1 MIFPERFSN
10 KQKVAQL
17 MLRHLVAPIFRNL
30 PEMIAQFATPVTTIC
45 MNRVLLAHIGEICVN
60 SFSNIS
66 YVASFTMSV
75 LFGSSEGLQPLFG
88 QSYGAKDEDSL
99 KYYFRAGCVISLAG
113 SAVIVSLTVLL
124 DQGICALFGANAE
137 TLAFTVQSMPHYVW
151 GFIIAGMNIL
161 ISAYFYSTKRSKQ
174 AIILN
179 VMRSLIVN
187 SAVILGLPA
196 LLGSGIVW
204 YTFGI
209 YESIVLALAIGL
221 LKYSERNGIVYQ

>member
-17 MLRHLVAPIFRNL
+17 MLRHLVAPIFRGL

-75 LFGSSEGLQPLFG
+75 LFG
-88 QSYGAKDEDSL
+88 
-99 KYYFRAGCVISLAG
+99 
-113 SAVIVSLTVLL
+113 
-124 DQGICALFGANAE
+124 ANAG

-151 GFIIAGMNIL
+151 GFIVAGMNIL
-161 ISAYFYSTKRSKQ
+161 ISAYFYPTKRSKQ

-187 SAVILGLPA
+187 AAVILGLPA